1 MTLAFVAN
9 WDGDWEIYTI
19 QADGTGL
26 VKVTDNDTS
35 ETNPKWSPDGRQ
47 LAFVNDFTQT
57 PRLMI
62 SNADGSSSS
71 IIAPDL
77 EVTSDVVWSPVGD
90 TIIFRSVDDLYAV
103 NVNSGE
109 FVNLTLGA
117 SFAPGLPSFSPDG
130 DEMVIEVNMLE
141 GTPRHRLYT
150 LRMDGSDL
158 NELSFPDGDAFTPT
172 WHPSKEVVLFEGIV
186 PDEGVGLYLASIDGV
201 INKLPVDPKYHGS
214 TPIWSPDGEM
224 IVYVVTDSVPGEP
237 GSRARHS
244 LHVAT
249 EDGNLDVP
257 IIEPPEGGDI
267 PLWIIEFIWAPDNRH
282 IAYTTGTLIS
292 GNTIVDLN
300 ILDICEGTST
310 LIVEDIADLVPP
322 SWRPLP

>member
-1 MTLAFVAN
+1 MSLAIGACGKVSPPATIVTSIPQATRLPTTIAPSTLTSMPVVLPTSSPISTLPSAVLPTCQVSDVIELGKLTLAFVAN

-35 ETNPKWSPDGRQ
+35 ETDPKWSPDGRQ
-47 LAFVNDFTQT
+47 LAFVNDFTQA

-62 SNADGSSSS
+62 SNADGSSNS

-158 NELSFPDGDAFTPT
+158 NELSFPDGDAFTP
-172 WHPSKEVVLFEGIV
+172 SI
-186 PDEGVGLYLASIDGV
+186 LA
-201 INKLPVDPKYHGS
+201 K
-214 TPIWSPDGEM
+214 
-224 IVYVVTDSVPGEP
+224 
-237 GSRARHS
+237 
-244 LHVAT
+244 
-249 EDGNLDVP
+249 
-257 IIEPPEGGDI
+257 
-267 PLWIIEFIWAPDNRH
+267 
-282 IAYTTGTLIS
+282 
-292 GNTIVDLN
+292 
-300 ILDICEGTST
+300 
-310 LIVEDIADLVPP
+310 
-322 SWRPLP
+322 